1 MTLLPIPYIY
11 SLMSTPPTP
20 ATLTSHNS
28 PTNASVDLTA
38 AFISLVHQMIQTKAT
53 LMPHLQTCYYLQL
66 LQHTTIAQE
75 HKLHS
80 LPFTKWYGTSH
91 NTPLFFAQVA
101 TYKSEAFYSGVQD
114 WTRTTPENKQ
124 LSIKIGANILAPLPR
139 SVSSLFLNDIRFD
152 SDGIAMFSHL
162 LTHLNPSSS
171 ENPILTISDLTC
183 LEMGLGES
191 GINYMSRVC
200 SISQC
205 M

>member
-1 MTLLPIPYIY
+1 
-11 SLMSTPPTP
+11 MSTPPTP

-80 LPFTKWYGTSH
+80 LPFKKWYGTSH

-101 TYKSEAFYSGVQD
+101 TYKSEAFYSDVQEC
-114 WTRTTPENKQ
+114 TRTTTANKHISV
-124 LSIKIGANILAPLPR
+124 SISANILVLLPR
-139 SVSSLFLNDIRFD
+139 EVLSMFLNEKRFTPD
-152 SDGIAMFSHL
+152 EIAMIYHL
-162 LTHLNPSSS
+162 LAHLNPSSS
-171 ENPILTISDLTC
+171 ENLLLEISDLTC

-191 GINYMSRVC
+191 IIEYMPRVRGI
-200 SISQC
+200 
-205 M
+205 